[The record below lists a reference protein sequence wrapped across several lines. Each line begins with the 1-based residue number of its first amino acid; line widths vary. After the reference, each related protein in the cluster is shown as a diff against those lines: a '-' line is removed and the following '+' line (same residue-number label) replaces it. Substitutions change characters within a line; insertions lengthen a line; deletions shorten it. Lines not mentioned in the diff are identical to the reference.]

1 MFRLLKM
8 HRKKTSKKN
17 VAYLMAGGEKQL
29 LLNET
34 KNLAKLRIFVAQPKR
49 SVLGEELTP
58 KK

>member
-1 MFRLLKM
+1 
-8 HRKKTSKKN
+8 
-17 VAYLMAGGEKQL
+17 MAGGEKQL